1 MPENM
6 SIGLLVA
13 IVAGIALIGVICAQ
27 VLRRKPDRVP
37 AKYERELA
45 HSLLT
50 ERVRRYQNILI
61 YLPDHYLPRDLKL
74 MLVLGLLNT
83 IEQLRKLG
91 YDEEND
97 KLQNKLDSARD
108 MLAQLNVDNE
118 QAEIRPIT
126 RPDKAKEAREI
137 LDSVRSF
144 ILYMTEQKQMDVSRT
159 DEYLTLVDHLK
170 AQTHLDLI
178 DHAAGKAEADGDYDQ
193 AIDMLREAIE
203 ELSPRMSDEYYVDKI
218 AVYNDRINK
227 LTVKRSEEASSILG

>member
-6 SIGLLVA
+6 SIGMLVA
-13 IVAGIALIGVICAQ
+13 IVAGVVLIGVICAMA
-27 VLRRKPDRVP
+27 LKRKPDRVP

-83 IEQLRKLG
+83 IEKLRKLG
-91 YDEEND
+91 YDEED
-97 KLQNKLDSARD
+97 SKLQNKLDSARD
-108 MLAQLNVDNE
+108 MLAQLNVDDTPPE
-118 QAEIRPIT
+118 GRPIT

-144 ILYMTEQKQMDVSRT
+144 VLYMTEQKQIDTGRT
-159 DEYLTLVDHLK
+159 DEYLTLVERLK
-170 AQTHLDLI
+170 VQTHLDII
-178 DHAAGKAEADGDYDQ
+178 DHAAGKAEDNGDYDD
-193 AIDMLREAIE
+193 AIDMLRQAIE
-203 ELSPRMSDEYYVDKI
+203 ELSPKMSDEYFVDKI

-227 LTVKRSEEASSILG
+227 ITVRRSEEARSLFG